1 LIEHAEDQIL
11 MIDLGPV
18 DGRAANCVD
27 AIGRRG
33 LPPERTVGQ
42 QLVDA
47 QPSGRHSGCITV
59 VDEFMAS
66 ITLKNLSDDLM
77 SALRNAAAQDRRSLT
92 QEIIHLLDDAL
103 RLRSEAAPQ
112 PTPDVKA
119 QLAAWRKLAGTWE
132 SDVDPAVEA
141 DAVMQARTRG
151 REVDF

>member
-1 LIEHAEDQIL
+1 
-11 MIDLGPV
+11 
-18 DGRAANCVD
+18 
-27 AIGRRG
+27 
-33 LPPERTVGQ
+33 
-42 QLVDA
+42 
-47 QPSGRHSGCITV
+47 
-59 VDEFMAS
+59 MAS
-66 ITLKNLSDDLM
+66 ITLKNLPDDLV
-77 SALRNAAAQDRRSLT
+77 SALRSAAAQDRRSLT

-141 DAVMQARTRG
+141 DELMQARTPG